1 MYNLAVDVKKVL
13 LKGLTLKENV
23 LWKIYLMKC
32 DPIGNLFYMKEQ
44 LKYFFVRKV
53 RAARPKNCEKS
64 SSFQ

>member
-44 LKYFFVRKV
+44 LK
-53 RAARPKNCEKS
+53 
-64 SSFQ
+64 